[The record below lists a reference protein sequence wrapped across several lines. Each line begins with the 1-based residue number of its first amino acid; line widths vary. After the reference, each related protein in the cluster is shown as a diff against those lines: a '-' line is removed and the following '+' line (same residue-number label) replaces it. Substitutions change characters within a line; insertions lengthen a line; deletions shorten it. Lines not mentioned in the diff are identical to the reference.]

1 MERVRIVLIKKR
13 LLLEGG
19 AMFQSLATQLLRQE
33 MIEACD
39 YEIYRYGCEV
49 LLYFIVNA
57 MVAFIIGVMF
67 HQVGGT
73 LLFLGCYCTLR
84 QFTGGYHAKNYTA
97 CTLTFAGIYTLT
109 LFLISRVSW
118 IESPGVVFALLG
130 VSGFIIYQL
139 APLEHANKPLTQKEK
154 LQYQRVA
161 RFMTLGILGVMIGL
175 WLIFGGVTLG
185 LYPVFAIFWIA
196 ALLILGKYF
205 N

>member
-73 LLFLGCYCTLR
+73 L
-84 QFTGGYHAKNYTA
+84 
-97 CTLTFAGIYTLT
+97 
-109 LFLISRVSW
+109 
-118 IESPGVVFALLG
+118 
-130 VSGFIIYQL
+130 
-139 APLEHANKPLTQKEK
+139 
-154 LQYQRVA
+154 
-161 RFMTLGILGVMIGL
+161 
-175 WLIFGGVTLG
+175 
-185 LYPVFAIFWIA
+185 
-196 ALLILGKYF
+196 YF
-205 N
+205 

>member
-1 MERVRIVLIKKR
+1 
-13 LLLEGG
+13 
-19 AMFQSLATQLLRQE
+19 MFQSLATQLLRQE

-84 QFTGGYHAKNYTA
+84 QFTGGYYAKNYTA

-130 VSGFIIYQL
+130 VSALIIYRL
-139 APLEHANKPLTQKEK
+139 APLEHANKPLTKKEK
-154 LQYQRVA
+154 MHYQRVA
-161 RFMTLGILGVMIGL
+161 RLMILGILGAILGL
-175 WLIFGGVTLG
+175 WFIFGRFTLW
-185 LYPVFAIFWIA
+185 LYPIFALFRISI
-196 ALLILGKYF
+196 LLILGKYC